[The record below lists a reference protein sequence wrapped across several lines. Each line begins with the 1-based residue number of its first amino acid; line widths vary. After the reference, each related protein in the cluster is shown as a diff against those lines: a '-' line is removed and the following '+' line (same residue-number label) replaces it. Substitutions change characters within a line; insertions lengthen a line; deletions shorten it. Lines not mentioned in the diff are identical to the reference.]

1 VADRKQTRVATACA
15 VGDCAWSFAIEE
27 RHAAA
32 FLREVPC
39 GRRTDDA
46 SANHDDVALTRDKRL
61 RK

>member
-15 VGDCAWSFAIEE
+15 VGDRAWSFAIKE
-27 RHAAA
+27 RDAAA

-39 GRRTDDA
+39 GRCADDA
-46 SANHDDVALTRDKRL
+46 SADHDDMTFTRNKRL